1 MTIVTIA
8 LGLVGLGVVVFFHE
22 LGHFIVARL
31 VGVDV
36 EEFSLGWGPRLYSK
50 KIGATTYTLSALPIG
65 GYCRMKGED
74 SYRKAIEEKLEEFPR
89 EPGTYF
95 GASPFRR
102 ILISFGGPF
111 MNVVF
116 AVIVYTLVMAVGYEV
131 KSWDNQIILASQFDG
146 GSYPADVSGLESG
159 DRIVAIN
166 GKKISSFAELQESIA
181 LSAKKPI
188 QVSIDRSGRLL
199 GLSMLP
205 EFDRESGIGRVGVFP
220 WIEPVIETVDADG
233 PAALAGLRAGDRV
246 LSING
251 NSVEH
256 TIGLASYL
264 DSEKPSKVTVIIDRD
279 GMEVETTLVLAY
291 PAGAGAD
298 LGIGWK
304 SLSTSVRADGIGEA
318 LAMGLSE
325 TSSTISATYRGIAT
339 LFMGVDILKAV
350 SGPARI
356 TWMVGSVAQSGLSG
370 ESSGGLSI
378 ALSFLAVLSIG
389 LFAMNL
395 LPIPLLDGG
404 SILLFLIELFRHKA
418 AKVKTVLRYQTIGMV
433 AVAAL
438 FLLSTVGD
446 VLFFSKK

>member
-1 MTIVTIA
+1 MTLITIA
-8 LGLVGLGVVVFFHE
+8 LGLAGLGVVVFFHE
-22 LGHFIVARL
+22 LGHFIVSRL
-31 VGVDV
+31 VGVEV
-36 EEFSLGWGPRLYSK
+36 EEFSLGWGPRLFSK
-50 KIGATTYTLSALPIG
+50 KIGSTAYTLSALPIG

-74 SYRKAIEEKLEEFPR
+74 SYRKAIEQKLEEFPR

-116 AVIVYTLVMAVGYEV
+116 AVVVYSLVMAVGYDV
-131 KSWDNQIILASQFDG
+131 KSWDNRILLASQFDG
-146 GSYPADVSGLESG
+146 GSYPADRSGLESG
-159 DRIVAIN
+159 DRIVAID
-166 GKKISSFAELQESIA
+166 GKKITTFGELQEYIA
-181 LSAKKPI
+181 LSAQKPI
-188 QVSIDRSGRLL
+188 EVSIDRSGRQL
-199 GLSMLP
+199 GVQIRP
-205 EFDRESGIGRVGVFP
+205 DFDKESGIGRVGVYP
-220 WIEPVIETVDADG
+220 WIEPVIETVDASG
-233 PAALAGLRAGDRV
+233 AAALAGLRVGDRII
-246 LSING
+246 SING
-251 NSVEH
+251 IPVDH
-256 TIGLASYL
+256 TIGLFSLL
-264 DSEKPSKVTVIIDRD
+264 DAEKPAKATVRFTRD
-279 GMEVETTLVLAY
+279 GTEVEATLVLAY
-291 PAGAGAD
+291 PSGSTAD
-298 LGIGWK
+298 LGVGWK
-304 SLSTSVRADGIGEA
+304 SITSSVRAGGPGEA

-325 TSSTISATYRGIAT
+325 TVDTISATYRGIAT

-370 ESSGGLSI
+370 ESAGGLSM
-378 ALSFLAVLSIG
+378 ALNFLAVLSIG

-404 SILLFLIELFRHKA
+404 SILLFILELIRHKA

-446 VLFFSKK
+446 VLFFSRK

>member
-31 VGVDV
+31 VGVEV
-36 EEFSLGWGPRLYSK
+36 EEFSLGWGPRLFSK
-50 KIGATTYTLSALPIG
+50 KIGSTAYTLSALPIG

-74 SYRKAIEEKLEEFPR
+74 SYRKAIEQKLEEFPR
-89 EPGTYF
+89 DPGSYF

-116 AVIVYTLVMAVGYEV
+116 AVIIYSLVMAVGYDV
-131 KSWDNQIILASQFDG
+131 KSWDNRILLASQFDG
-146 GSYPADVSGLESG
+146 GSYPADVAGLESG
-159 DRIVAIN
+159 DRIVAID
-166 GKKISSFAELQESIA
+166 GKKIGTFAELQESIA

-188 QVSIDRSGRLL
+188 EVAVDRSGRQL
-199 GLSMLP
+199 GITMLP
-205 EFDRESGIGRVGVFP
+205 EFDKESGIGRVGVYP
-220 WIEPVIETVDADG
+220 WIEPLIETVDASG
-233 PAALAGLRAGDRV
+233 PSALSGLRAGDRIISV
-246 LSING
+246 NG
-251 NSVEH
+251 SPVDH
-256 TIGLASYL
+256 TIGLLSIL
-264 DSEKPSKVTVIIDRD
+264 DAEKPAKVVIGFLRD
-279 GMEVETTLVLAY
+279 GSVSETTLVLAY
-291 PAGAGAD
+291 PSGSNTN
-298 LGIGWK
+298 LGVGWK
-304 SLSTSVRADGIGEA
+304 PLTSSVRAQGFGEA
-318 LAMGLSE
+318 IAMGFLE
-325 TSSTISATYRGIAT
+325 TGSTISATYRGIAT

-370 ESSGGLSI
+370 ESSGGLSL
-378 ALSFLAVLSIG
+378 ALNFLAVLSIG

-404 SILLFLIELFRHKA
+404 SILLFVIELFRHKA

-433 AVAAL
+433 AVSAL

-446 VLFFSKK
+446 VLFFSNK

>member
-8 LGLVGLGVVVFFHE
+8 LGLAGLGVVVFFHE
-22 LGHFIVARL
+22 LGHFIVSRL
-31 VGVDV
+31 VGVEV
-36 EEFSLGWGPRLYSK
+36 EEFSLGWGPRLFSK
-50 KIGATTYTLSALPIG
+50 KIGATAYTISALPIG

-74 SYRKAIEEKLEEFPR
+74 SYRKAIEQKMEDFPR

-116 AVIVYTLVMAVGYEV
+116 AVIVYSLVMAVGYDV
-131 KSWDNQIILASQFDG
+131 KSWDNRIILASQFDG
-146 GSYPADVSGLESG
+146 GSYPADTSGLESG
-159 DRIVAIN
+159 DRIVAID
-166 GKKISSFAELQESIA
+166 GKKISSFTELQETIA
-181 LSAKKPI
+181 LSAKKTI
-188 QVSIDRSGRLL
+188 QVSVDRSGRQL
-199 GLSMLP
+199 GVAMLP
-205 EFDRESGIGRVGVFP
+205 EFDKESGIGRVGVYP
-220 WIEPVIETVDADG
+220 WIEPVIGTVDAAG
-233 PAALAGLRAGDRV
+233 PAALAGLLAGDRI

-251 NSVEH
+251 NPVNH
-256 TIGLASYL
+256 TIALFSFL
-264 DSEKPSKVTVIIDRD
+264 DSEKPSKATVRFDRD
-279 GMEVETTLVLAY
+279 GIESDVTLVLAY
-291 PAGAGAD
+291 PSGSSAD
-298 LGIGWK
+298 LGLGWK
-304 SLSTSVRADGIGEA
+304 STSSSVRARGLGEA
-318 LAMGLSE
+318 LAMGIAE
-325 TSSTISATYRGIAT
+325 TGSTISATYQGIAT

-370 ESSGGLSI
+370 DSAGGLSM
-378 ALSFLAVLSIG
+378 ALNFLAVLSIG

-404 SILLFLIELFRHKA
+404 SIVLFIIELIRHKA

-446 VLFFSKK
+446 VLFFSRK